1 MKMSARTGRACR
13 LLLIILASTSL
24 AAPGTRIAQ
33 AARPGGTPSPAAI
46 DAFVAA
52 EMQKHQLPGVA
63 LAITQGGRVIY
74 QQGYGRAGPDRAL
87 TPQTPMYIGSVSKTF
102 TALAI
107 AQLAEQGRLGL
118 DAPVQRYLPWFRVA
132 DADASARLTVRHF
145 LHHASG
151 LSEAGFST
159 SLPDDTTLEQA
170 VRALKDARLS
180 ASPGTTSQY
189 FNLNYA
195 VLALIIETVAGQ
207 SYADYVQAH
216 IFAPLGMAHSY
227 ASPEAA
233 RANGLAQGYGRF
245 FGVAVPRAQPH
256 RAFELADGYLIST
269 AEDMARFALAM
280 TNGGALGEARVL
292 SAACGNC
299 LRRGSRPAFATPWA
313 GSSTTLRAF
322 RAFSTAARTRR
333 SRPLWISTQHASWAW
348 C

>member
-1 MKMSARTGRACR
+1 
-13 LLLIILASTSL
+13 
-24 AAPGTRIAQ
+24 
-33 AARPGGTPSPAAI
+33 
-46 DAFVAA
+46 
-52 EMQKHQLPGVA
+52 
-63 LAITQGGRVIY
+63 
-74 QQGYGRAGPDRAL
+74 
-87 TPQTPMYIGSVSKTF
+87 
-102 TALAI
+102 
-107 AQLAEQGRLGL
+107 
-118 DAPVQRYLPWFRVA
+118 VA

-180 ASPGTTSQY
+180 ALPGTTSQY

-207 SYADYVQAH
+207 SYAAYVQAQ

-227 ASPEAA
+227 TSPEAA

-292 SAACGNC
+292 SAAGVRQ
-299 LRRGSRPAFATPWA
+299 LFT
-313 GSSTTLRAF
+313 
-322 RAFSTAARTRR
+322 
-333 SRPLWISTQHASWAW
+333 
-348 C
+348 